1 MNNFVYDVNSVI
13 LENGVVRFG
22 GDLQQFG
29 GVKIDLT
36 DARNDLD
43 FIDAIMSAV
52 ISLTDNVREDGA
64 KINDEEKVN
73 DQENISLDTDVMLHL
88 MEQKR
93 NEKKYNNLPKFFNK
107 YAKSDAGLIVYDTP
121 NGYETALTL
130 NGENRTFGEPQSTVF
145 GSLINCAFTYNRHIA
160 AKQTDGFNKLNDGG
174 YAGKSNAT
182 NFKF

>member
-64 KINDEEKVN
+64 KINDEEKVT
-73 DQENISLDTDVMLHL
+73 DQEILALIQMSCCILWNKNATKRNIIICQNFSINMPKVML
-88 MEQKR
+88 
-93 NEKKYNNLPKFFNK
+93 
-107 YAKSDAGLIVYDTP
+107 D
-121 NGYETALTL
+121 
-130 NGENRTFGEPQSTVF
+130 
-145 GSLINCAFTYNRHIA
+145 
-160 AKQTDGFNKLNDGG
+160 
-174 YAGKSNAT
+174 
-182 NFKF
+182 